1 MPLSAGIRLGPY
13 EVLSP
18 IGAGGMGE
26 VYRAR
31 DTRLGREVAIKV
43 LPAARIADAG
53 RRSRFAQEARAAS
66 ALNHPNIVAIYDIN
80 QANGV
85 DFLVMELV
93 RGKTLDQL
101 IGRNGLRLTDTL
113 RYALQI
119 IEALSKAHGAGI
131 VHRDLKPTNVM
142 VTEDGVV
149 KLLDFGLAKLDEP
162 ATSIAEDE
170 GTRTIHLRP
179 ELLSAEGTVIGTIA
193 YMAPEQ
199 AEGKKV
205 DARADVFSFGALLYE
220 MVTGHRAFTGDSSVS
235 TLAAVIKTDPKPP
248 SQVVADVPRDLER
261 IILRCL
267 RKDAARRF
275 QSTSDIKVELED
287 LKEESDSG
295 RLAPPAT
302 VSRGPSRTRWIAA
315 GLAIP
320 VLVAAVW
327 YLRPVGTPGL
337 HSPIV
342 LPFTTYDGL
351 EAYPTFSPDGNQV
364 AFTWDG
370 EKCDNQDIYVR
381 VIGTATALRL
391 TSDPAPD
398 IFPASSPDGRQI
410 AFLRGDAIYLIP
422 PIGGQERKLADVPGT
437 RGRFSWSA
445 DGKWIAVAQAD
456 ITPEANGIFLISAE
470 GGGRRRLTTRQGPS
484 FDAEPAVSPDG
495 KKLAYANCTSPWS
508 CQLDLVDLDDH
519 LNLRGAA
526 RRLKTPLLS
535 SPALAWSADGQTIL
549 YDRKLGFTN
558 TLSSDRLWRTSF
570 QPGVEPERLEYTD
583 DTASF
588 PALSRVGRRLVYTR
602 DTRKTNIWK
611 WKDGRVEKILSST
624 QLENFPQ
631 YSPDGRKIAFQSTR
645 SGLHQVWVANADGSG
660 VVQLTNSPRFSGSPY
675 WSPDGHWI
683 AYDQLDADGRWD
695 IWVIDSSGGQ
705 PRQLTTFPENEN
717 APSFSRDGKWV
728 YFYSN
733 HTGRAEIY
741 RIAFAGGTP
750 VRLTE
755 NGGMDPSE
763 SWDGLW
769 LYYQRGG
776 DLYVRSLNGGPERQ
790 FLNGIELRRFCD
802 TEHGRFYITK
812 EGNSYSL
819 RRMGPATDK
828 SELLGELD
836 QTVTRG
842 ISVSPDGKSVLYTV
856 SIDGGADLRL
866 VENFR

>member
-1 MPLSAGIRLGPY
+1 
-13 EVLSP
+13 
-18 IGAGGMGE
+18 MGE

-43 LPAARIADAG
+43 LPAARMADPG
-53 RRSRFAQEARAAS
+53 RRNRFAQEARAAS
-66 ALNHPNIVAIYDIN
+66 ALNHPNIVAIYDIS
-80 QANGV
+80 QADGV
-85 DFLVMELV
+85 DFLVMELI
-93 RGKTLDQL
+93 RGKTLDHL
-101 IGRNGLRLTDTL
+101 IGRTGLRLTDTL

-119 IEALSKAHGAGI
+119 VDALSKAHAAGI
-131 VHRDLKPTNVM
+131 VHRDLKPANVM

-162 ATSIAEDE
+162 ASSIAESE
-170 GTRTIHLRP
+170 CTETVRLGP
-179 ELLSAEGTVIGTIA
+179 EFQSAEGTVVGTIA

-205 DARADVFSFGALLYE
+205 DARADGFSFGALLYE
-220 MVTGHRAFTGDSSVS
+220 MVTGRRAFTGDSSAS

-248 SQVVADVPRDLER
+248 SQIVADVPRDLEK

-295 RLAPPAT
+295 RLATPAA
-302 VSRGPSRTRWIAA
+302 VSRGSSRKGWIAA

-320 VLVAAVW
+320 LLVAAVS
-327 YLRPVGTPGL
+327 YLRPAGTTAPRL
-337 HSPIV
+337 PTV
-342 LPFTTYDGL
+342 LPLTTYDGL
-351 EAYPTFSPDGNQV
+351 EAYPTLSPDGNQV

-370 EKCDNQDIYVR
+370 EKRDNQDIYVR

-398 IFPASSPDGRQI
+398 IFPAWSPDGRQI
-410 AFLRGDAIYLIP
+410 AFLRGNTIYIIS
-422 PIGGQERKLADVPGT
+422 PIGGQERKLANVPGL

-445 DGKWIAVAQAD
+445 DGKWLAVAQAD
-456 ITPEANGIFLISAE
+456 IAPEANGIFLISAE
-470 GGGRRRLTTRQGPS
+470 GGGSRRLTTRQRPF
-484 FDAEPAVSPDG
+484 FDADPVVSPDG
-495 KKLAYANCTSPWS
+495 KKLVYATCASQWS

-519 LNLRGAA
+519 LNLSGAV
-526 RRLKTPLLS
+526 RKLKTPLTP
-535 SPALAWSADGQTIL
+535 SPALAWSADSLTVV
-549 YDRKLGFTN
+549 YDRKLGFN
-558 TLSSDRLWRTSF
+558 NIMSSDRLWRISI
-570 QPGVEPERLEYTD
+570 QPGAEPERLEYTD

-588 PALSRVGRRLVYTR
+588 PVISRGGSRLVYTR
-602 DTRKTNIWK
+602 NASSTNIWK
-611 WKDGRVEKILSST
+611 WTDNRAEKVLSST
-624 QLENFPQ
+624 QLEIFPE

-660 VVQLTNSPRFSGSPY
+660 VVQLTNSTQFSGSPH

-705 PRQLTTFPENEN
+705 PRQLTTLTENEN
-717 APSFSRDGKWV
+717 APTFSRDGKWV

-733 HTGRAEIY
+733 HTGRPEIY
-741 RIAFAGGTP
+741 RVAFAGGTP
-750 VRLTE
+750 VRFTE
-755 NGGMDPSE
+755 NGGMDPTE
-763 SWDGLW
+763 SWDGLS

-776 DLYVRSLNGGPERQ
+776 DLYVRSLNGGSERKS
-790 FLNGIELRRFCD
+790 LNGIVLRRFCD

-812 EGNSYSL
+812 EGASYVL
-819 RRMGPATDK
+819 RRMAPDTGK
-828 SELLGELD
+828 SELLGKLGRA
-836 QTVTRG
+836 VSRG
-842 ISVSPDGKSVLYTV
+842 MSVSPDGKTVLYTV
-856 SIDGGADLRL
+856 SNDGGADLRL